1 MFKGKEKQTRT
12 LCKINND
19 GGLFPKLILC
29 MEPLEPSWSRKVL
42 TGP

>member
-1 MFKGKEKQTRT
+1 MFKGNEKQTRT
-12 LCKINND
+12 LCEINND

-29 MEPLEPSWSRKVL
+29 MEPSWSRKVL